1 MTDRMNDNALPH
13 HFELDHVDYLSV
25 FKDFDE
31 GFIITDTAGE
41 IVNDNEAMVK
51 IDDLDPGD
59 ASTEV
64 YDLTTVNPVNCA
76 AIPENQLEGILFGT
90 SKALESPGSCCII
103 K

>member
-1 MTDRMNDNALPH
+1 
-13 HFELDHVDYLSV
+13 
-25 FKDFDE
+25 
-31 GFIITDTAGE
+31 
-41 IVNDNEAMVK
+41 MVK